1 MKYFVGHFLVFILST
16 ATQSTNAQVTRH
28 DPTSPLIRLVH
39 VAPNVQLEV
48 LDWGGHGRPLVFLAG
63 SGNTAHVFDDF
74 APQFTDAFHVLG
86 ITRRGFGASSG
97 TLPPNNVDTL
107 VLDVRSILDS
117 LSFASVVLVGHSFA
131 GEELTRF
138 AELNPARCAG
148 LIYMDAAY
156 DRTGLPIILKA
167 NPLPAAPPMRAADSA
182 SPDALRAYIA
192 RITDVTVPKSEI
204 LATSR
209 FDASGRLVGSVT
221 PDSLEGRVFDGIKT
235 PRYDRVQCRSLSI
248 YAVADSAVDLMPYY
262 TQLDSAGRAQADAVF
277 KPFKELAAKSETLFR
292 QSGRNEVVELHRSK
306 HYVFLDR
313 PTEVASAIRRFL
325 GSRTVN

>member
-1 MKYFVGHFLVFILST
+1 MKYSVGHFLVVILSA

-28 DPTSPLIRLVH
+28 DPNSPLIRLVH

-48 LDWGGHGRPLVFLAG
+48 LDWGGHGRPLVFLAA
-63 SGNTAHVFDDF
+63 SGNTAHIFDDF
-74 APQFTDAFHVLG
+74 APQFADSFHVLG
-86 ITRRGFGASSG
+86 ITRGGYGPSSG
-97 TLPPNNVDTL
+97 ALPPNHLDTL
-107 VLDVRSILDS
+107 VLDIRSILDS
-117 LSFASVVLVGHSFA
+117 LGFASVVLVGHSFA
-131 GEELTRF
+131 GEEMTRF

-156 DRTGLPIILKA
+156 DRTGIPIILKA
-167 NPLPAAPPMRAADSA
+167 NPQPAAPPMRAADSA
-182 SPDALRAYIA
+182 SPDALRAYLAGISA
-192 RITDVTVPKSEI
+192 VQFPRSEI

-221 PDSLEGRVFDGIKT
+221 PDSLEGRLWEGIKT
-235 PRYDRVQCRSLSI
+235 PRYDRVQCRSLGI

-262 TQLDSAGRAQADAVF
+262 TQLDSAGRAEADVVF

-292 QSGRNEVVELHRSK
+292 QSGHNEVVELRRSK

-313 PTEVASAIRRFL
+313 PTEVASAMRRFL

>member
-1 MKYFVGHFLVFILST
+1 MKYSVGHFLVVILSA
-16 ATQSTNAQVTRH
+16 ATQSTSAQVTRH
-28 DPTSPLIRLVH
+28 DPTSPPIRLVH

-48 LDWGGHGRPLVFLAG
+48 LDWGGHGRPLIFLAG

-74 APQFTDAFHVLG
+74 APQFTDGFHVLG

-97 TLPPNNVDTL
+97 TLPPSNVDTL
-107 VLDVRSILDS
+107 VLDIRSILDS
-117 LSFASVVLVGHSFA
+117 LGFASVVLVGHSFA
-131 GEELTRF
+131 GEEMTRF

-156 DRTGLPIILKA
+156 DRTVLPIILKA
-167 NPLPAAPPMRAADSA
+167 TPQPATPPMRAADSA
-182 SPDALRAYIA
+182 SPDALRAGIA
-192 RITDVTVPKSEI
+192 RTAGVTVPKSEI

-209 FDASGRLVGSVT
+209 FDASGRLVRSVT
-221 PDSLEGRVFDGIKT
+221 PDSVEGRVWEAIKT
-235 PRYDRVQCRSLSI
+235 PRYDRVQCPSLGI

-262 TQLDSAGRAQADAVF
+262 TQLDSAGRAQADAFLRPV
-277 KPFKELAAKSETLFR
+277 KEFVARSETLFS